1 MEKQTKEQI
10 IRFRDIYW
18 YMLKTSSWI
27 YFSSVLFISFYT
39 FSQSYK
45 YEIALF
51 LAFITF
57 WCSVII
63 GIILSYSYLKKQM
76 HSKEIPKYYMNKYNV
91 IMFFV
96 IVAYYLTLDFGGKLL
111 FLVLVN
117 LINIF

>member
-27 YFSSVLFISFYT
+27 YLLSVLFISFYA

-45 YEIALF
+45 YEIALS
-51 LAFITF
+51 LGLITF
-57 WCSVII
+57 WGSVII
-63 GIILSYSYLKKQM
+63 GIILGYSYLKKQM

-96 IVAYYLTLDFGGKLL
+96 IVAYYLTLNFGGKLL
-111 FLVLVN
+111 FLFLVN